1 MNSTVSAT
9 LGRLRHVWL
18 EVALAAGV
26 TLTAV
31 TAAYAAGADLS
42 PALTAPKPQAAEPA
56 VAAPVA
62 PPAPPPPA
70 FEYGEPVPGHS
81 VNSPF
86 GLRRM
91 PWEKHGRLHEGVD
104 IAAPVG
110 MPVLAVADGVITRAG
125 NSPSYGRFVEIKHAE
140 GLVSFYA
147 HLGRV
152 DRHAKPGVAIQG
164 GRPIGRIGSSGAS
177 TGPHV
182 HFEMRQDDRP
192 LNPVAFIGREFAT
205 AEELPLRT
213 AARYSRRVRVAQVS
227 FIPETKRAL
236 MEGPRQAEKGD
247 AKPEDRPRATLTFTA
262 RSAESAGVEASA
274 AVPAP
279 EPMVVP
285 TAG

>member
-1 MNSTVSAT
+1 M
-9 LGRLRHVWL
+9 LGRLRHFWL
-18 EVALAAGV
+18 EAALVAGV

-31 TAAYAAGADLS
+31 TAACAAGADLS
-42 PALTAPKPQAAEPA
+42 PPRITPQPPAA
-56 VAAPVA
+56 AAPVA
-62 PPAPPPPA
+62 PAAPPPA
-70 FEYGEPVPGHS
+70 VFEYGEPVPGHE

-110 MPVLAVADGVITRAG
+110 MSVLAVADGVVTRAG
-125 NSPSYGRFVEIKHAE
+125 NSSSYGRFVEIKHAE
-140 GLVSFYA
+140 GLISFYA

-152 DRHAKPGVAIQG
+152 DPRAKPGAAVLG
-164 GRPIGRIGSSGAS
+164 GRAIGKIGSSGTS

-182 HFEMRQDDRP
+182 HFEIRRDDRP

-205 AEELPLRT
+205 AEDLPLQT

-227 FIPETKRAL
+227 FIPEAKRAL
-236 MEGPRQAEKGD
+236 MEGPRKSAKVD
-247 AKPEDRPRATLTFTA
+247 ADKEDRPRATLTFTA
-262 RSAESAGVEASA
+262 KSADRAGVEASA
-274 AVPAP
+274 TVPAADP
-279 EPMVVP
+279 TVP

>member
-1 MNSTVSAT
+1 M
-9 LGRLRHVWL
+9 LGRLRHFWL

-42 PALTAPKPQAAEPA
+42 PARVAPRPQAAAPA
-56 VAAPVA
+56 AAAPAA
-62 PPAPPPPA
+62 PPAPPAPA

-104 IAAPVG
+104 IAAPIG

-125 NSPSYGRFVEIKHAE
+125 NSPSYGRFVEVKHAE

-147 HLGRV
+147 HLGRI
-152 DRHAKPGVAIQG
+152 DPRAKPGVAVEG
-164 GRPIGRIGSSGAS
+164 GRAIGRIGSSGTS

-182 HFEMRQDDRP
+182 HFEIRQDDRP

-205 AEELPLRT
+205 AEDLPLRT

-236 MEGPRQAEKGD
+236 MEGPRKTEKVD
-247 AKPEDRPRATLTFTA
+247 AGQEDRPRATLTFTA
-262 RSAESAGVEASA
+262 RSADAAGVEASA
-274 AVPAP
+274 SAPAA
-279 EPMVVP
+279 EPTVVP
-285 TAG
+285 VAG

>member
-1 MNSTVSAT
+1 M
-9 LGRLRHVWL
+9 LGRLRHCWL
-18 EVALAAGV
+18 EAALAAGV

-42 PALTAPKPQAAEPA
+42 PPRIAPRPQAAAPA
-56 VAAPVA
+56 AAPVA
-62 PPAPPPPA
+62 PPAPPA
-70 FEYGEPVPGHS
+70 VFEYGEPVPGHE

-104 IAAPVG
+104 IAAPIG

-125 NSPSYGRFVEIKHAE
+125 NSPSYGRFVEVKHAE

-147 HLGRV
+147 HLGRI
-152 DRHAKPGVAIQG
+152 DPRAKPGVAVLA
-164 GRPIGRIGSSGAS
+164 GRAIGKIGSSGTS

-182 HFEMRQDDRP
+182 HFEIRQDDRP

-205 AEELPLRT
+205 AEDLPLRT

-236 MEGPRQAEKGD
+236 MEGPRKS
-247 AKPEDRPRATLTFTA
+247 AKVDTDKEDRPRATLTFTA
-262 RSAESAGVEASA
+262 KSADSAGVEASA
-274 AVPAP
+274 TVSAP
-279 EPMVVP
+279 EAMVVP

>member
-1 MNSTVSAT
+1 M
-9 LGRLRHVWL
+9 LGRLRHFWL
-18 EVALAAGV
+18 EAALAAGV

-42 PALTAPKPQAAEPA
+42 PPPIAPRPQAVARA
-56 VAAPVA
+56 AAPVA
-62 PPAPPPPA
+62 PPAPPPA
-70 FEYGEPVPGHS
+70 VFECGEPVPGHE

-110 MPVLAVADGVITRAG
+110 MPVLAVADGVVTRAG
-125 NSPSYGRFVEIKHAE
+125 NSPSYGRFVEVKHAE

-147 HLGRV
+147 HLGRI
-152 DRHAKPGVAIQG
+152 DPHAKPGAAVKRGRAIG
-164 GRPIGRIGSSGAS
+164 KIGSSGTS

-182 HFEMRQDDRP
+182 HFEIRQDERP

-205 AEELPLRT
+205 AEDLPLRT
-213 AARYSRRVRVAQVS
+213 AARYSQRVRVAQVS
-227 FIPETKRAL
+227 FVPETKRAL
-236 MEGPRQAEKGD
+236 MEGSRKAQKAET
-247 AKPEDRPRATLTFTA
+247 EDRPRATLTFTA
-262 RSAESAGVEASA
+262 KSADASGLEASA
-274 AVPAP
+274 TVSAP
-279 EPMVVP
+279 EAMVVP

>member
-1 MNSTVSAT
+1 MNSTVSAM
-9 LGRLRHVWL
+9 LGRLRHCWL
-18 EVALAAGV
+18 EAALAAGV

-31 TAAYAAGADLS
+31 TAAYAASADLS
-42 PALTAPKPQAAEPA
+42 PPRIAPGPQAVAPA
-56 VAAPVA
+56 AAPVA
-62 PPAPPPPA
+62 PPAPPPA
-70 FEYGEPVPGHS
+70 MFECGEPVPGRS

-125 NSPSYGRFVEIKHAE
+125 NSPSYGRFVEVKHVE

-147 HLGRV
+147 HLGRI
-152 DRHAKPGVAIQG
+152 DPRAKPGVAVLG
-164 GRPIGRIGSSGAS
+164 GRAIGKIGSSGTS

-182 HFEMRQDDRP
+182 HFEIRQDDRP

-205 AEELPLRT
+205 ADDLPLQT
-213 AARYSRRVRVAQVS
+213 AARYSRRVRVAHVS
-227 FIPETKRAL
+227 FIPEAKRAL
-236 MEGPRQAEKGD
+236 MEGPRKSGKADK
-247 AKPEDRPRATLTFTA
+247 EDRPRATLTFTA
-262 RSAESAGVEASA
+262 KSADTAGVEASA
-274 AVPAP
+274 MVPAA
-279 EPMVVP
+279 EPVIP